1 MIWEQLFFFVWENQ
15 TSSTEKV
22 GNIPI
27 EFEAFAGFFQKVVGK
42 IQETLGKGW
51 SMYVWRYIISWEHQE
66 KGKNSGGPEQV
77 ILKDKAGKIDATR
90 EWRPL
95 WTVLKS

>member
-1 MIWEQLFFFVWENQ
+1 MEHVCVKAYYLMGAAGKRE
-15 TSSTEKV
+15 
-22 GNIPI
+22 
-27 EFEAFAGFFQKVVGK
+27 EF
-42 IQETLGKGW
+42 
-51 SMYVWRYIISWEHQE
+51 R
-66 KGKNSGGPEQV
+66 GPEQV